1 VEKKIYF
8 CKSCSRKTG
17 RKKELLDRVEY
28 YDRNDDFC
36 AGPAIS
42 IPVANPMPAWPPISD
57 FRTMTASDREE
68 VPVVLPAHIEHYVLH
83 RQVQS
88 RLILVAYLY
97 HVNQES
103 CFRFMTGPQTQMLA
117 L

>member
-1 VEKKIYF
+1 VLNF
-8 CKSCSRKTG
+8 GKSCSRKTG
-17 RKKELLDRVEY
+17 RKKELLDHVEY
-28 YDRNDDFC
+28 YDRNDDFR
-36 AGPAIS
+36 AGPAII

-68 VPVVLPAHIEHYVLH
+68 VPQVLRAHIEHYVLH

-88 RLILVAYLY
+88 RVILVVNLN

-103 CFRFMTGPQTQMLA
+103 CFRFMTGIQTQMLG